1 MANKDNPS
9 QPEYQKRPPLDQ
21 DQKALVTAMTAA
33 LTAAI
38 QAARRDVTPP
48 DQKAT
53 DAATDYG
60 KIKGALRT
68 HSEPI
73 PKASTSIT
81 SKV

>member
-1 MANKDNPS
+1 MATKENPAKEETKL
-9 QPEYQKRPPLDQ
+9 QTRPPVDQ
-21 DQKALVTAMTAA
+21 QGLVTAMTAA
-33 LTAAI
+33 LTEAI
-38 QAARRDVTPP
+38 RAARRDVTPP
-48 DQKAT
+48 DPAAT
-53 DAATDYG
+53 DAATEYG

>member
-1 MANKDNPS
+1 
-9 QPEYQKRPPLDQ
+9 
-21 DQKALVTAMTAA
+21 MTAA

-53 DAATDYG
+53 DAATEYG